1 MLVAY
6 RRLNLFLI
14 FSYIVIWRDIF
25 GCFCC
30 DGFTLTLSFHQ
41 TYLFIESVE
50 MGGNAQKDP
59 NGIEHD
65 LASDNMANLKSKK

>member
-1 MLVAY
+1 
-6 RRLNLFLI
+6 
-14 FSYIVIWRDIF
+14 
-25 GCFCC
+25 
-30 DGFTLTLSFHQ
+30 
-41 TYLFIESVE
+41 VE